1 MLEIVGATHFSF
13 APTVLSEV
21 IPECIRGANLDFGRV
36 HVKEDSGL
44 RIPHDVSLVN
54 GGVRE
59 E

>member
-1 MLEIVGATHFSF
+1 
-13 APTVLSEV
+13 VLSEV
-21 IPECIRGANLDFGRV
+21 IPECIRGANLDFGGM

-54 GGVRE
+54 RGVSE